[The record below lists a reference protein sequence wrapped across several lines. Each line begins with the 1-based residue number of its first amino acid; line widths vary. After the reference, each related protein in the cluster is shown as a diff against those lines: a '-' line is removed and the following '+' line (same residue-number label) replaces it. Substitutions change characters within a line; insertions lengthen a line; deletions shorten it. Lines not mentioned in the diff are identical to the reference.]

1 MAVCHLRIQV
11 KDMQALL
18 AEKLLSSSLTVAN
31 DDKGPLQEAAQE
43 EAACGSEG
51 GGRVTGVP
59 SPMLTTHESPVW
71 DGSSVATCPFSTVRW
86 RCTMYPL
93 AELCGET
100 GTLVKGKGSYVVRI
114 SAEGKI
120 AAVVVN
126 CRSARA
132 CRMVYV
138 SLESDRAI
146 AAPVY
151 DGTLPGD
158 TGRLVI
164 SIYICT
170 LCDSTQYVC
179 MLTHTQRIHHTH
191 CRH

>member
-1 MAVCHLRIQV
+1 
-11 KDMQALL
+11 
-18 AEKLLSSSLTVAN
+18 
-31 DDKGPLQEAAQE
+31 
-43 EAACGSEG
+43 
-51 GGRVTGVP
+51 
-59 SPMLTTHESPVW
+59 
-71 DGSSVATCPFSTVRW
+71 
-86 RCTMYPL
+86 MYPL

-100 GTLVKGKGSYVVRI
+100 GTLVKGRGSYVVRI

-164 SIYICT
+164 
-170 LCDSTQYVC
+170 YVH
-179 MLTHTQRIHHTH
+179 MHIV
-191 CRH
+191 

>member
-1 MAVCHLRIQV
+1 MAVHRVRIQC

-18 AEKLLSSSLTVAN
+18 VERLMSVDGAIGDDDYKGLLHELAVEDEAGVSERGERAIDGHNPKLPTQN
-31 DDKGPLQEAAQE
+31 RG
-43 EAACGSEG
+43 
-51 GGRVTGVP
+51 
-59 SPMLTTHESPVW
+59 
-71 DGSSVATCPFSTVRW
+71 SVAACPFSVVHWKCTV
-86 RCTMYPL
+86 YPL

-100 GTLVKGKGSYVVRI
+100 GVQVKGKGSFMVKI

-132 CRMVYV
+132 CRVVYV
-138 SLESDRAI
+138 SMVLEAAI

-151 DGTLPGD
+151 GSAQHDE

-164 SIYICT
+164 YGRRWEGAH
-170 LCDSTQYVC
+170 
-179 MLTHTQRIHHTH
+179 MRAM
-191 CRH
+191 